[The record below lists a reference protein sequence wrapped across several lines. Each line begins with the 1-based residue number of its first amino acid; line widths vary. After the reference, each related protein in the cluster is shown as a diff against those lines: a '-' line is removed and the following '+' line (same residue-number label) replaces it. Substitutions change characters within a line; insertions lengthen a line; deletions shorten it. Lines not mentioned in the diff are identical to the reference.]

1 MGRRT
6 VMSYIWEDYDENNKY
21 VINKSVT
28 PYLEVFDNST
38 HEIAV
43 NPLLR
48 FASIFGDIITNLS
61 EYADINN
68 VALHY
73 LAMMDKSFGMNYFQM
88 LLEIIRND
96 FINGYYGQKVKN
108 LWEIMN
114 DKDKNTSL
122 YYTALRLLNDDKS
135 FFMEAL
141 GKSFPASSL
150 AYDKESAL
158 YFLYI
163 GAENTSYNKSK
174 LELLITL
181 FANINMTLK
190 LKTVWKYHYG
200 VIGDQNTMRINAIQ
214 IV

>member
-1 MGRRT
+1 
-6 VMSYIWEDYDENNKY
+6 MSYIWEDYDENNKY

-48 FASIFGDIITNLS
+48 FASIFEDIITNLS

>member
-1 MGRRT
+1 
-6 VMSYIWEDYDENNKY
+6 MSYIWENYDENNEY

-48 FASIFGDIITNLS
+48 FASIFENIITNLS
-61 EYADINN
+61 EYADSLNN

-73 LAMMDKSFGMNYFQM
+73 LAMLDKSFGMNYFQM
-88 LLEIIRND
+88 LLEKIRND

>member
-1 MGRRT
+1 
-6 VMSYIWEDYDENNKY
+6 MSYIWEDYDENNKY
-21 VINKSVT
+21 VINKSIT

-48 FASIFGDIITNLS
+48 FASIFEDIITNLS
-61 EYADINN
+61 EYADSLNN

-88 LLEIIRND
+88 LLEKIRND

>member
-1 MGRRT
+1 
-6 VMSYIWEDYDENNKY
+6 
-21 VINKSVT
+21 
-28 PYLEVFDNST
+28 
-38 HEIAV
+38 
-43 NPLLR
+43 
-48 FASIFGDIITNLS
+48 
-61 EYADINN
+61 
-68 VALHY
+68 
-73 LAMMDKSFGMNYFQM
+73 MMDKSFGMNYFQM

-96 FINGYYGQKVKN
+96 FINGYYGQKVKY

-114 DKDKNTSL
+114 DEDKNTSL

-174 LELLITL
+174 LKLLITL

>member
-1 MGRRT
+1 
-6 VMSYIWEDYDENNKY
+6 MSYIWENYDENNKY
-21 VINKSVT
+21 VINNSVT

-48 FASIFGDIITNLS
+48 FASIFEDIITNLS
-61 EYADINN
+61 EYADSLNN

-88 LLEIIRND
+88 LLEKIRND

>member
-1 MGRRT
+1 
-6 VMSYIWEDYDENNKY
+6 MSYIWEDYDENNKY

>member
-1 MGRRT
+1 
-6 VMSYIWEDYDENNKY
+6 MSYIWENYDENNEY

-38 HEIAV
+38 HKIAV

-88 LLEIIRND
+88 LLEKIRND

>member
-1 MGRRT
+1 
-6 VMSYIWEDYDENNKY
+6 MSYIWENYDENNKY
-21 VINKSVT
+21 VINKSIT

-48 FASIFGDIITNLS
+48 FASIFEDIITNLS
-61 EYADINN
+61 EYADSLNN

-88 LLEIIRND
+88 LLEKIRND

>member
-1 MGRRT
+1 
-6 VMSYIWEDYDENNKY
+6 MSYIWENYDENNEY

-48 FASIFGDIITNLS
+48 FASIFEDIITNLS
-61 EYADINN
+61 EYADSLNN

-73 LAMMDKSFGMNYFQM
+73 LAMLDKSFGMNYFQM
-88 LLEIIRND
+88 LLEKIRND

-150 AYDKESAL
+150 AYDKESTL

>member
-1 MGRRT
+1 
-6 VMSYIWEDYDENNKY
+6 MSYIWEDYDENNKY

-200 VIGDQNTMRINAIQ
+200 VIGDQNTMKINAIQ

>member
-1 MGRRT
+1 
-6 VMSYIWEDYDENNKY
+6 MSYIWEDYDENNKY
-21 VINKSVT
+21 VINKSIT

-48 FASIFGDIITNLS
+48 FASIFEDIITNLS
-61 EYADINN
+61 EYADSLNN

-88 LLEIIRND
+88 LLEKIRND
-96 FINGYYGQKVKN
+96 FINGYYGQKVKS

>member
-1 MGRRT
+1 
-6 VMSYIWEDYDENNKY
+6 MSYIWEDYDENNKY
-21 VINKSVT
+21 VINKSIT

-48 FASIFGDIITNLS
+48 FASIFENIITNLS
-61 EYADINN
+61 EYADSLNN

-88 LLEIIRND
+88 LLEKIRND
-96 FINGYYGQKVKN
+96 FINGYYGQKVKY

-114 DKDKNTSL
+114 DEDKNTSL

>member
-1 MGRRT
+1 
-6 VMSYIWEDYDENNKY
+6 MSYIWEDYDENNKY
-21 VINKSVT
+21 VINKSIT

-48 FASIFGDIITNLS
+48 FASIFENIITNLS
-61 EYADINN
+61 EYADSLNN
-68 VALHY
+68 IALHY
-73 LAMMDKSFGMNYFQM
+73 LAMLDKSFGMNYFQM
-88 LLEIIRND
+88 LLEKIRND
-96 FINGYYGQKVKN
+96 FINGYYGQKVKY

-114 DKDKNTSL
+114 DEDKNTSL

-174 LELLITL
+174 LKLLITL
-181 FANINMTLK
+181 FANINMALK

>member
-1 MGRRT
+1 
-6 VMSYIWEDYDENNKY
+6 MSYIWENYDENNEY

>member
-1 MGRRT
+1 
-6 VMSYIWEDYDENNKY
+6 MSYIWEDYDENNKY

-48 FASIFGDIITNLS
+48 FASIFENIITNLS
-61 EYADINN
+61 EYADSLNN
-68 VALHY
+68 IALHY
-73 LAMMDKSFGMNYFQM
+73 LAMLDKSFGMNYFQM
-88 LLEIIRND
+88 LLEKIRND
-96 FINGYYGQKVKN
+96 FINGYYGQKVKY

-114 DKDKNTSL
+114 DEDKNTSL

-174 LELLITL
+174 LKLLITL

>member
-1 MGRRT
+1 
-6 VMSYIWEDYDENNKY
+6 MSYIWENYDENNEY

-38 HEIAV
+38 HKIAV

-61 EYADINN
+61 EYADSLNT

>member
-1 MGRRT
+1 
-6 VMSYIWEDYDENNKY
+6 MSYIWEDYDENNKY

-61 EYADINN
+61 EYADSLNN